1 MSRGKSIMVKIHE
14 KWRTIS
20 YGRVGSLQRPKL
32 SIHLSQHVVQEI
44 AWSLGPGGYDTKW
57 LIVIKE
63 DAHITKVVIR
73 REEIV
78 HSPVVVYNV
87 FLRLV
92 TMNCIPTPRVL
103 LWDDAASDAILLLF
117 MTCCTSTNKSS
128 HWNLFCWMRQSDCRG
143 GGSRMRDENICIT
156 VSPKCAS

>member
-103 LWDDAASDAILLLF
+103 LWALWILICLLLSSGAIMRTPF
-117 MTCCTSTNKSS
+117 VRLWDVGIHRHLDTDKHCGQASTGSS
-128 HWNLFCWMRQSDCRG
+128 DSWMWWRG
-143 GGSRMRDENICIT
+143 RS
-156 VSPKCAS
+156 A